1 MLARQRIDGKRKI
14 STVSLQNLVPYSR
27 SPMNQDEELKIPL
40 LPNLMTAGNLCC
52 GFLAVL
58 SVFYGVMEASKNG
71 TYNFIEAKK
80 YYEMAILLIFGSCIF
95 DLLDGRMARLTG
107 QDSPFGREFDSLA
120 DIVSFGMAP
129 AMLLAKAVLFPLPNN
144 VGWGIALLYLLCG
157 AMRLAR
163 FNCLAVMPKKPGDN
177 GDFTGI
183 PIPMAAGFIASL
195 TILIINFEETDRDIG
210 WWKYLLAATMFG
222 LSLLMMSKVRYPSFK
237 KIDFRTKGS
246 IWSVLGIAIVLVL
259 LVRYRYAGPV
269 VIFSLYLIY
278 GLVRPLISRRW
289 QKDIEWEDDE
299 PEPDGKA

>member
-27 SPMNQDEELKIPL
+27 SPMNQDDELKIPL